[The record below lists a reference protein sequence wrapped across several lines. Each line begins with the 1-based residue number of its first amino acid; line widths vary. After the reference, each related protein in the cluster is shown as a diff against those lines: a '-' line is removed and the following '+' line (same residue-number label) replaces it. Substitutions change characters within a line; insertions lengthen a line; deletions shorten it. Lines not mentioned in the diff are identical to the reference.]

1 MLRAAV
7 APTPMPPVPTP
18 QRRSGGKKRLEPQ
31 SDVLCADPFLAFVT
45 HQLHSLPPG
54 GSSWDADMFFTRKGP
69 ICRPSTQSHKER
81 DAVCPIGPQAR
92 PQRDLFLIPQWPLV
106 APRVPVLHVTSLYP
120 SRIPGPSGP
129 DPTALTSLL
138 QLPRP
143 RIPSL
148 GSRITPGPPG
158 TPNGISSS
166 FMEMKQCCLEGPGQ
180 CGLGKWFSIQRPAD
194 IGCCILVLSLLAV

>member
-1 MLRAAV
+1 MVLRAAV
-7 APTPMPPVPTP
+7 APTPTPPVPTP
-18 QRRSGGKKRLEPQ
+18 QRRSGEKKRLEPQ

-106 APRVPVLHVTSLYP
+106 APRVPVLHVTSLYL

-129 DPTALTSLL
+129 DPTAS
-138 QLPRP
+138 PH
-143 RIPSL
+143 SC
-148 GSRITPGPPG
+148 S
-158 TPNGISSS
+158 
-166 FMEMKQCCLEGPGQ
+166 CL
-180 CGLGKWFSIQRPAD
+180 GLGFLPWAPESPQGLQALPTGFLQVSWK
-194 IGCCILVLSLLAV
+194 